1 MKKIHFDSPEEFR
14 KYFSGKSPEL
24 TGIIVDAIRESM
36 QFQKRTADLF
46 EVTWE
51 DSDSVFEI
59 SLPKNQWVTALET
72 CLKHY
77 EEWEMGDD
85 ALDTYLLIKDVKA
98 W

>member
-1 MKKIHFDSPEEFR
+1 MKKLHFDSPADFQV
-14 KYFSGKSPEL
+14 YFQGKSPEL
-24 TGIIVDAIRESM
+24 TGAIADAIREAM
-36 QFQKRTADLF
+36 QFQKKTADLF
-46 EVTWE
+46 EISFD
-51 DSDSVFEI
+51 DSDVFFEI
-59 SLPKNQWVTALET
+59 SLPKKQWITALEN

>member
-1 MKKIHFDSPEEFR
+1 MKKLDFNTPADFQS
-14 KYFSGKSPEL
+14 YFQDKSPEL
-24 TGIIVDAIRESM
+24 TGVIVQAIADAM

-46 EVTWE
+46 EICF
-51 DSDSVFEI
+51 DNSDTVFEI
-59 SLPKNQWVTALET
+59 SLPKKQWIVALEN

-77 EEWEMGDD
+77 EEWGMGDD